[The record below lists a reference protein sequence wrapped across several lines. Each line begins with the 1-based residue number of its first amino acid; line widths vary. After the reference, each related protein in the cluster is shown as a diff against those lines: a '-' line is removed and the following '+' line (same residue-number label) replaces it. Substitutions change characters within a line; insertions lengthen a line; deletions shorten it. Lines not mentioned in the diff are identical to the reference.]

1 MKRENRLNE
10 VMIALLVKLKS
21 GALSIAMDL
30 SARVSNGAD
39 RTFHNFLQN
48 RSAKFVE
55 KQTRDSE
62 VAPEQTE
69 MHPADP
75 CELAGRD
82 FRVGSGVT
90 GVTKQRLENR
100 QSWPILYF
108 KVVLY

>member
-1 MKRENRLNE
+1 M
-10 VMIALLVKLKS
+10 
-21 GALSIAMDL
+21 
-30 SARVSNGAD
+30 
-39 RTFHNFLQN
+39 
-48 RSAKFVE
+48 
-55 KQTRDSE
+55 RDSE